1 VRREHREVAACPEVS
16 SYVTVF
22 AGEYSLMVY
31 ATEREREREREG
43 GREGVFSV
51 GLCKLKVVAASVREY
66 YKYASRVLS

>member
-43 GREGVFSV
+43 GREYSLLGYANS
-51 GLCKLKVVAASVREY
+51 KL
-66 YKYASRVLS
+66 